1 MGFFYTIGLPQQEIG
16 VFSFYKENNMR
27 KIITTT
33 FVTLDGVMQA
43 PGGPKEDT
51 SGGFT
56 QGGWSAHYWDD
67 IMGEVMNGFMSLPF
81 ELLLGKLTYDIF
93 AAYWPHADKDGAV
106 ARPFNATKKY
116 AVSDASAQLSWQNSE
131 LVTGDVVTE
140 IAKLKEM
147 DGPDLWVHGSGK
159 LIQTLLK
166 NNLID
171 RMHIWT
177 FPVTVGGGKRL
188 FAEGTGAKGF
198 ALTDSKVSKTGVI
211 IATYEPVGPLKTGT
225 IGEETQVFIN

>member
-1 MGFFYTIGLPQQEIG
+1 
-16 VFSFYKENNMR
+16 MR

-56 QGGWSAHYWDD
+56 QGGWSAHYWDE
-67 IMGEVMNGFMSLPF
+67 IMGEIMTAFMGLPF
-81 ELLLGKLTYDIF
+81 ELLLGKRTYDIC
-93 AAYWPHADKDGAV
+93 AAFWPNTDQDQVV
-106 ARPFNATKKY
+106 ANPFNAQKKY
-116 AVSDASAQLSWQNSE
+116 VASHSPAELSWKNST
-131 LVTGDVVTE
+131 LVTGDVPAE
-140 IAKLKEM
+140 IGKLKAM
-147 DGPDLWVHGSGK
+147 DGPDLWVHGSGN

-166 NNLID
+166 NKLID

-188 FAEGTGAKGF
+188 FAEGTLPEG
-198 ALTDSKVSKTGVI
+198 LTLVESKVSRTGVI
-211 IATYEPVGPLKTGT
+211 IATYEPAGPLKTGT
-225 IGEETQVFIN
+225 IGA